1 MKNNYKCFLLLM
13 CAFCLSSSLIYS
25 QLKPG
30 TFIEYSD
37 NKESVDMIESLPEY
51 YSTINWTKGILVT
64 DYSIPITYNDRNIG
78 RNMGDLLE
86 QLKEKIIQFTTG
98 AVIKIRVSSVFTF
111 NDFFQNNESIRFKVL
126 SILYSLPIKN
136 SIIKDSTMFGKVT
149 VPLFGTNSLTEPL
162 YQNIRFKEVTNY
174 LTRETAGTQNYD
186 TLIIDMVMFPQF
198 KASLM
203 PRILDHKGE
212 VIYSIETVEP
222 EILNDNGPIQFVT
235 SITEA
240 LNHPMRGNKIAYILP
255 KSTVG
260 SSSSDIALFEE
271 DVLRIFGQQRT
282 INKLKKGKVIVIVP
296 KETESVQQ

>member
-13 CAFCLSSSLIYS
+13 CTFCLSTSLIYS

-30 TFIEYSD
+30 TFTEYSD
-37 NKESVDMIESLPEY
+37 NEESVDMIESLPEY
-51 YSTINWTKGILVT
+51 YSTINWTKGTLVT
-64 DYSIPITYNDRNIG
+64 DYSIPITYNDINIG
-78 RNMGDLLE
+78 RNMGDLLD

-98 AVIKIRVSSVFTF
+98 AVIKIRVSSVFSF

-126 SILYSLPIKN
+126 SILYSVPIKN
-136 SIIKDSTMFGKVT
+136 SVIKDSTMFGKVT
-149 VPLFGTNSLTEPL
+149 VPLFGTNSLTETL

-212 VIYSIETVEP
+212 VVYSIETVELD
-222 EILNDNGPIQFVT
+222 ILNDKGPIQFVT

-240 LNHPMRGNKIAYILP
+240 LNHPIRGNKIAYILP

-282 INKLKKGKVIVIVP
+282 IDQLKKGKVIVIVP
-296 KETESVQQ
+296 KGTDSIQQ